1 MIYGIR
7 AVIEAL
13 EAGRDLEKVFIQ
25 KNLQG
30 DLVKSLWSSLK
41 GTFTPISKVPVERLN
56 RFTRKNHQGVVAFVS
71 PVKYYSL
78 DGLVQRL
85 YEDGRAPLLMLLDGV
100 TDVRN
105 FGAIARTAECMGA
118 DGLIIPTK
126 GAAQI
131 NADAMK
137 TSAGALSSLPVC
149 RTEDLPGTLRYL
161 KESGLQTVACTE
173 KAEDLISDIDFFSP
187 VAIVMGS
194 EETGVSEEVLAE
206 CDQRAKI
213 PLLGSI
219 QSLNVSVAAAMV
231 LYEITRQRS

>member
-85 YEDGRAPLLMLLDGV
+85 YEDGRAPLLLLLDGV

-105 FGAIARTAECMGA
+105 FGAIARTAECMGT

-149 RTEDLPGTLRYL
+149 RTEDLPGALRYL
-161 KESGLQTVACTE
+161 KDSGLQTVACTE
-173 KAEDLISDIDFFSP
+173 KAEDSISDVDFFSP
-187 VAIVMGS
+187 VAVVMGS

-206 CDQRAKI
+206 CDHRAKI

-231 LYEITRQRS
+231 LYEINRQRS